1 MLSLEETKDYLK
13 KFNLTDT
20 QAEEFRNA
28 AYSVV
33 NDILDELYET
43 ENKN

>member
-1 MLSLEETKDYLK
+1 MLSLEQTKEYLK
-13 KFNLTDT
+13 KFNLTDA
-20 QAEEFRNA
+20 QAEQFRNT